1 MHKLICEDEHMSLL
15 RKKACELCESHFT
28 PLFEV
33 RQDPSTNNANWH
45 MTNASGSI
53 NFSLTSDI
61 SEMDLVRRFALL
73 HKNQDENQD
82 EECGICY
89 ENNKEVSCHKCG
101 ERHCY
106 ECYIRLFEAGQG
118 VITCPFCRTSTGQK
132 MTSRELAYGIS
143 HIKHRVNE
151 LKKMREIQR
160 EIQEEKKLQN
170 ELVEITADDETA
182 SKKAERQRQRRKAK
196 KKRVAAAKANQHR
209 ACHKIS

>member
-1 MHKLICEDEHMSLL
+1 
-15 RKKACELCESHFT
+15 
-28 PLFEV
+28 
-33 RQDPSTNNANWH
+33 
-45 MTNASGSI
+45 
-53 NFSLTSDI
+53 
-61 SEMDLVRRFALL
+61 
-73 HKNQDENQD
+73 
-82 EECGICY
+82 
-89 ENNKEVSCHKCG
+89 
-101 ERHCY
+101 
-106 ECYIRLFEAGQG
+106 
-118 VITCPFCRTSTGQK
+118 